1 MHAFRIVELKKTLF
15 GFKNNIFKKRNVARY
30 TQNEGGR

>member
-1 MHAFRIVELKKTLF
+1 MHAFRIVELKKNLF
-15 GFKNNIFKKRNVARY
+15 GFKNNILKKRNVARY